1 MQNKVNKQFDQRQKY
16 RNDSQKKITHTIKT
30 AKTRIGTQKTRFH
43 IAQVQLQR
51 TEPRK
56 GSQKMPGY
64 RKKPPKTK
72 I

>member
-16 RNDSQKKITHTIKT
+16 RNESQKKITHTIKT
-30 AKTRIGTQKTRFH
+30 AKTRTGTQKTRFH
-43 IAQVQLQR
+43 ISQVQLQR

-56 GSQKMPGY
+56 GSQKMPRY
-64 RKKPPKTK
+64 RTERPTTN